1 VAHQISDPLS
11 VGTLTTVEWPAPPLG
26 VGRCGEGRR
35 RLVVRWMGF
44 VRLGLDWGTSLFQW
58 ICGVEIG
65 FNGRDVTVLY

>member
-1 VAHQISDPLS
+1 
-11 VGTLTTVEWPAPPLG
+11 
-26 VGRCGEGRR
+26 
-35 RLVVRWMGF
+35 MGF